1 MEPRSND
8 VPLLANVTAAK
19 KTVLVSLSMVELD
32 AQAAAVAGLS
42 SAVAPILPMLETPI
56 SCEPVSH
63 VAVLLLHFDGLLSW
77 SGHAW
82 T

>member
-8 VPLLANVTAAK
+8 LPLLANMTAAM
-19 KTVLVSLSMVELD
+19 KTVMVSSPMVELD
-32 AQAAAVAGLS
+32 A
-42 SAVAPILPMLETPI
+42 PILPMTKPPI